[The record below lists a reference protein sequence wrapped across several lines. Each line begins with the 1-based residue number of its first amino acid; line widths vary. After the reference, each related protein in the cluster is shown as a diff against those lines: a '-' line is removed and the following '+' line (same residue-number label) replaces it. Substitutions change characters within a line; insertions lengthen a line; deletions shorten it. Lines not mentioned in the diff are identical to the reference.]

1 MSADSPDPTR
11 AAELLR
17 RQDNLQAE
25 AAQVIAALDLPTRL
39 AHAGRVEQIGSSI
52 SGLMVWRDLDF
63 NIIAPGLTRET
74 LADTIRPL
82 LLNPRVIGLH
92 YADELGPRSP
102 SGTPHDDRYY
112 VVSHYLT
119 ADGHEW
125 KIDLSFWTANA
136 ERGQLAHLA
145 YLKERLTPELRL
157 TILHLKDLWYHSPNY
172 PYTVGGYDI
181 YDAVLE
187 HGVRTPAEL
196 AAYLRARN
204 LPEN

>member
-1 MSADSPDPTR
+1 VDALIDPTR
-11 AAELLR
+11 ATELLR
-17 RQDNLQAE
+17 RQDTLQAE
-25 AAQVIAALDLPTRL
+25 AAQVIAALDLPALL
-39 AHAGRVEQIGSSI
+39 ARAGRPEQIGSSV

-63 NIIAPGLTRET
+63 NIVAPGLTRAG

-82 LLNPRVIGLH
+82 LLNPQVIGLH
-92 YADELGPRSP
+92 YLDENGPRSI

-112 VVSHYLT
+112 VVFHYLT
-119 ADGHEW
+119 ESGDDW
-125 KIDLSFWTANA
+125 KIDLSFWLADA

-157 TILHLKDLWYHSPNY
+157 TILHLKDLWHRRPSY
-172 PYTVGGYDI
+172 PYTVGGYEI

-187 HGVRTPAEL
+187 HHARTPADL

-204 LPEN
+204 LPDA